1 MVSFMSK
8 NMVFTDFSGDCDSRF
23 FISESRQK
31 FKNRRGQKFLNGS
44 LMINLNFQP
53 ISPKNVGGDRF

>member
-1 MVSFMSK
+1 
-8 NMVFTDFSGDCDSRF
+8 MVFTDFSGDFESRF

-31 FKNRRGQKFLNGS
+31 FENRRGQKFLNGS

>member
-1 MVSFMSK
+1 MSK
-8 NMVFTDFSGDCDSRF
+8 NMVFTDFSTDFESRF
-23 FISESRQK
+23 FFSESRQK

-44 LMINLNFQP
+44 LMINLIFQP